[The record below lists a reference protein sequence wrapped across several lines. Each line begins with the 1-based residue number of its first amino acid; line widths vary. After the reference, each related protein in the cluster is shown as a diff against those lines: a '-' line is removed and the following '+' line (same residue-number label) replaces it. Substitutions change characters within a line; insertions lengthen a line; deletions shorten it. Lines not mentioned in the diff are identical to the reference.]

1 MDHLAIPLLGAVVV
15 MALAGAIIGAKAW
28 PRKPTLTE
36 EEKAE
41 LSGAPMPLV
50 MKRALVGFIITAV
63 TLGVIMGIL
72 MRTGAMAYWEDDN
85 LRLTV
90 LGIFLAGLFAHVLV
104 TGISMAIAE
113 ARGKI
118 DERDQVVI
126 ARAPAA
132 QSALVLIGL
141 AAWTFYLTRHFRA
154 EGAVPVVYMYLIFGS
169 MILLVLMGQSLGI
182 LLGYWMGGRGAKG

>member
-1 MDHLAIPLLGAVVV
+1 MEQLAIPVLGAVVV
-15 MALAGAIIGAKAW
+15 LAVAGAVMGAKAW
-28 PRKPTLTE
+28 PRKPDLTE

-41 LSGAPMPLV
+41 LAGAPMPLV
-50 MKRALVGFIITAV
+50 MKRALFGFIIAVV

-72 MRTGAMAYWEDDN
+72 MKTGAMAYWEDDD

-104 TGISMAIAE
+104 TGLSMAVAE

-118 DERDQVVI
+118 DERDQVVL

-141 AAWTFYLTRHFRA
+141 AVWTFYLTRQFRA
-154 EGAVPVVYMYLIFGS
+154 EGAVPVVYLYLIFGS
-169 MILLVLMGQSLGI
+169 VILLVLMGQSLGI
-182 LLGYWMGGRGAKG
+182 LLGYWIGGCGAKG